1 MNQFKVHTTKFNIG
15 LPTEYAIEIYQ
26 RKSFKQTYQA
36 VDAANGEPVNLS
48 PYTIAMQIRRDVT
61 SNVPLVELSPGNG
74 IENEGDKLTVK
85 LTSEQTEKMV
95 GSAVGDVMFVND
107 GIVQYPLRFLF
118 TVPASVTR

>member
-1 MNQFKVHTTKFNIG
+1 MNTFKVHTSKFNIG

-26 RKSFKQTYQA
+26 RKSFKETYQA
-36 VDAANGEPVNLS
+36 VDGNGEPVNLS
-48 PYTIAMQIRRDVT
+48 PYAIAMQIKMNVS

-74 IENEGDKLTVK
+74 IEIDGDELTVK

-95 GSAVGDVMFVND
+95 GSAIGDVMFVND